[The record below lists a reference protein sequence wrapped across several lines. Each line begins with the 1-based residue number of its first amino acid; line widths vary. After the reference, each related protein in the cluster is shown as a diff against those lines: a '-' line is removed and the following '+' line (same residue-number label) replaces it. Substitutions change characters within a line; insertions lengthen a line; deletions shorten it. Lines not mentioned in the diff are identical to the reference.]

1 MKEILVWLHVQMG
14 NERLEK
20 YPKDISKDR
29 NDRTTWK
36 IRDNGQWR
44 LCGRVGWI
52 MSKVIFT
59 KCNFKRKHFAYGL
72 LIFLELFSKFL
83 GFHLLKKWPNS

>member
-1 MKEILVWLHVQMG
+1 MKCKISAILHFFFPMKEILVWLHVQMG

-36 IRDNGQWR
+36 IRDNGQ
-44 LCGRVGWI
+44 
-52 MSKVIFT
+52 
-59 KCNFKRKHFAYGL
+59 
-72 LIFLELFSKFL
+72 
-83 GFHLLKKWPNS
+83 